1 MAVSPNT
8 ASRHTAKGEYMPLT
22 DTFAK
27 NIKHT
32 GAPAGDKHTDGG
44 GMYMLVNAGGK
55 YWRMNYRFDD
65 KRKTLALG
73 VYPAVSLAKARQRRD
88 KARELL
94 ADGIDPSTAKKEDKQ
109 AKADAAANTFEM
121 VARDWLAKTAADR
134 QSTTQDKL
142 TSWLEKDVI
151 PFIGKMPISTIG
163 PRDVLAALRKM
174 EARGALD
181 SVQRVKQVCGQ
192 VFRYA
197 VATGSAERDV
207 TQDLKGA
214 LAKPTAGH
222 FAAITEPKQAGDLM
236 RSIFDY
242 VGHPTT
248 IAALKLSPLVF
259 VRPGELRTMEWAEVD
274 LDAAEWRIPGS
285 KMKMKVDHLVPL
297 SKQAVELLRGVQPM
311 TGHGRYVFP
320 SLRTGERPMSEN
332 TINAAL
338 RGMGYSA
345 EMHSAHGFRAMARTI
360 MDEVLGERVDL
371 IEHQLA
377 HAVKDVNGRA
387 YNRTAHLPARRVMM
401 QAWADYLDKLRIGA
415 DVIPL
420 RTVGKK

>member
-1 MAVSPNT
+1 
-8 ASRHTAKGEYMPLT
+8 MPFT
-22 DTFAK
+22 DTFVK
-27 NIKHT
+27 NIKPGST
-32 GAPAGDKHTDGG
+32 AAGDKHSDGG
-44 GMYMLVNAGGK
+44 GMYLLVKEGGK
-55 YWRMNYRFDD
+55 YWRMNYRFAE

-94 ADGIDPSTAKKEDKQ
+94 AKGIDPSTAKKDDRQ
-109 AKADAAANTFEM
+109 AKAAAAAHTFER
-121 VARDWLAKTAADR
+121 VARDWLAKTAAER
-134 QSTTQDKL
+134 MASTQGKVT
-142 TSWLEKDVI
+142 TWLEKDVF
-151 PFIGKMPISTIG
+151 PFIGNMPMSSIG

-214 LAKPTAGH
+214 LAKATAGH
-222 FAAITEPKQAGDLM
+222 FGAITEPKQLGGLM
-236 RSIFDY
+236 RSIY
-242 VGHPTT
+242 AYTGHPCTV
-248 IAALKLSPLVF
+248 AALKLSPLMF
-259 VRPGELRTMEWAEVD
+259 VRPGELRTMEWSELD
-274 LDAAEWRIPGS
+274 LDAAQWRIPGG
-285 KMKMKVDHLVPL
+285 KMKMKVDHVVPL
-297 SKQAVELLRGVQPM
+297 SLQAVELLRNVQPI

-338 RGMGYSA
+338 RGMGYSS
-345 EMHSAHGFRAMARTI
+345 EVHTAHGFRATARTI

-387 YNRTAHLPARRVMM
+387 YNRTAHLPARGEMM
-401 QAWADYLDKLRIGA
+401 QRWSDYLDKLRIGA

-420 RTVGKK
+420 RATK

>member
-1 MAVSPNT
+1 
-8 ASRHTAKGEYMPLT
+8 MPLT

-32 GAPAGDKHTDGG
+32 GAAAGDKHTDGG
-44 GMYMLVNAGGK
+44 GMYLLVNSGGK
-55 YWRMNYRFDD
+55 YWRMNYRFAD

-73 VYPAVSLAKARQRRD
+73 VYPAVSLAKARARRD

-94 ADGIDPSTAKKEDKQ
+94 ADGIDPSTAKKVDKQ

-121 VARDWLAKTAADR
+121 VARDWLGKTAAER
-134 QSTTQDKL
+134 MPTTQDKI

-151 PFIGKMPISTIG
+151 PFIGKMPMSTIG

-297 SKQAVELLRGVQPM
+297 STQAVELLRGVQPM

-345 EMHSAHGFRAMARTI
+345 EVHSAHGFRATARTI

-377 HAVKDVNGRA
+377 HAVKDANGRA
-387 YNRTAHLPARRVMM
+387 YNRTAHLPARREMM
-401 QAWADYLDKLRIGA
+401 QRWADYLDKLRIGA
-415 DVIPL
+415 DVIQFK
-420 RTVGKK
+420 TA